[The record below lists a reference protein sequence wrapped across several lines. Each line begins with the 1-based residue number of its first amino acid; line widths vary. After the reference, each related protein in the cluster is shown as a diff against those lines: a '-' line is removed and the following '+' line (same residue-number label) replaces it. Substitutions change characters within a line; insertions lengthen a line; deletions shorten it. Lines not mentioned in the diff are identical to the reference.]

1 MVDLNSSYPLDG
13 TDDIAPIL
21 PSDSQFNP
29 AELFRIWELSQLWQ
43 GQAGAQAN
51 KGKRYVGK
59 VGDLV
64 FDGKLNK
71 F

>member
-29 AELFRIWELSQLWQ
+29 AELFRIWELS
-43 GQAGAQAN
+43 
-51 KGKRYVGK
+51 
-59 VGDLV
+59 
-64 FDGKLNK
+64 
-71 F
+71 